1 MKLKISSLKLNYNLY
16 PREGLDEYNVNRLV
30 EALKADV
37 TLLPVT
43 VDKKTKIV
51 IDGFHRIEAHNRLY
65 GEKAEISVI
74 YKEYSNIKD
83 MFLDSVKL
91 NASQGKMLDEDDRI
105 HCQKIA
111 KDMKIK
117 PEFLAIALSI
127 TAESISEPKATAISR
142 PKDYTAVEQRSSEEK
157 RKKKT
162 DRQLFYIRQV
172 INFIDDGDYDTEHP
186 LLQNALMRLQFLVNE
201 LAL

>member
-16 PREGLDEYNVNRLV
+16 PREGLDEYNITRLV
-30 EALKADV
+30 EALKAGA
-37 TLLPVT
+37 TLSPVI

-51 IDGFHRIEAHNRLY
+51 IDGFHRIEAHKRLQ
-65 GEKAEISVI
+65 GDRADISVI
-74 YKEYSNIKD
+74 YKEYDNIKD
-83 MFLDSVKL
+83 MFLDSVKI

-117 PEFLAIALSI
+117 PEFLATALSI
-127 TAESISEPKATAISR
+127 TAESTGKLKAIAISK
-142 PKDYTAVEQRSSEEK
+142 PKEHNTVEQRSSEEK
-157 RKKKT
+157 KKKKT

-172 INFIDDGDYDTEHP
+172 INLLNDGDYDTEHP